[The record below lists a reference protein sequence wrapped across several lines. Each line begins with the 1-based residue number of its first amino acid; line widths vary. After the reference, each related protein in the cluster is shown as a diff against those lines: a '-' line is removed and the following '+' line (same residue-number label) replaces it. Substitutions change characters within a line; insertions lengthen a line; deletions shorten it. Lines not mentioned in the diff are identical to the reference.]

1 MDILDL
7 DRRALAA
14 AGDQV
19 ARVSAGQLGDPT
31 PCLHWTLR
39 DLLAHM
45 VAHNHGFA
53 AAARGETVPAA
64 VWDGGQ
70 VGDDPYP
77 AYLESAR
84 LASDAFAAPGALDRQ
99 IELPGLG
106 AFPLRIAIGF
116 HFVDYLIHGW
126 DVARAIG
133 AASGPGS
140 GPDGGADSELTATAL
155 KFASRWPDSPPA
167 RGPGS
172 PFGPKVEVPAGAPP
186 FDRLLGLL
194 GRPPDWTA
202 APPSTA

>member
-14 AGDQV
+14 AGEAV
-19 ARVSAGQLGDPT
+19 AAVTADQLGGPT
-31 PCLHWTLR
+31 PCLDWTLR

-77 AYLESAR
+77 AYLESAS

-133 AASGPGS
+133 AATD
-140 GPDGGADSELTATAL
+140 PDGELTATAL
-155 KFASRWPDSPPA
+155 KFASRWPDAPET
-167 RGPGS
+167 RGPGA
-172 PFGPKVEVPAGAPP
+172 PFGPRVDVPAGAPA

-202 APPSTA
+202 AAASAP

>member
-14 AGDQV
+14 AGEAV
-19 ARVSAGQLGDPT
+19 ARVTAAQLDNPT
-31 PCLHWTLR
+31 PCRDWTLR
-39 DLLAHM
+39 ELLSHM
-45 VAHNHGFA
+45 LGHNHGFA

-64 VWDGGQ
+64 VWDGSPA
-70 VGDDPYP
+70 VDDPYP
-77 AYLESAR
+77 AYAESAQA
-84 LASDAFAAPGALDRQ
+84 ASDAFAAPGALDRQ

-126 DVARAIG
+126 DVARSIG
-133 AASGPGS
+133 ATSGPGG
-140 GPDGGADSELTATAL
+140 GPGYADSELTATAL
-155 KFASRWPDSPPA
+155 KFASRWPDVPQM
-167 RGPGS
+167 RGPGA
-172 PFGPKVEVPAGAPP
+172 PFGPKVDVPASAPP

-202 APPSTA
+202 PASAP

>member
-19 ARVSAGQLGDPT
+19 ARVSADQLGGPT
-31 PCLHWTLR
+31 PCLDWTLR
-39 DLLAHM
+39 DLVAHM

-53 AAARGETVPAA
+53 AAARGEPVPAE
-64 VWDGGQ
+64 VWDGRP
-70 VGDDPYP
+70 VGDDPCP
-77 AYLESAR
+77 AYAESAKA
-84 LASDAFAAPGALDRQ
+84 ASDAFAAPGALDRQ

-126 DVARAIG
+126 DVARAVG
-133 AASGPGS
+133 AASD
-140 GPDGGADSELTATAL
+140 PDGELTATAL
-155 KFASRWPDSPPA
+155 KFASRWPDSPES
-167 RGPGS
+167 RGPGA

-202 APPSTA
+202 APASTA